1 MVETKRSSDGNGDDI
16 NGGTTTTN
24 SRDSS
29 SNKTSSTV
37 IPVTHSAETSA
48 INDSI
53 FWHQFSAP
61 VFHSIWNENFCSPK

>member
-24 SRDSS
+24 SDSS

-48 INDSI
+48 INDSY
-53 FWHQFSAP
+53 FLAP
-61 VFHSIWNENFCSPK
+61 VFGTGFS